1 MSERLEA
8 LKRFEIPGRV
18 SVLEGHG
25 GLVKLEVTAVGSSA
39 EIYLHGA
46 HVTDFRRRGEAPLL
60 FMSQCSRFA
69 PGQPIRGGV
78 PIIFPWFGPRE
89 GSTAHGFARTVEW
102 QLLETVALP
111 DGGATLRFGFPAGP
125 ESSLWPS
132 FTAYYVV
139 TVAESLSLELV
150 LTNTSPAAELSIENC
165 LHTYF
170 TVGDIGAVS
179 VRGLKGVEYLDKV
192 ENFARK
198 TEGGDAITVTGEVDR
213 VYLGTTGAVE
223 ICDAS
228 LKRRIIVEKRGSAS
242 TVVWNPWIAKAQ
254 QMADFANDEYL
265 RMICVESGNVA
276 ANKLELAPGKSSALK
291 VNLSAKPL

>member
-1 MSERLEA
+1 MSGGIEE

-18 SVLEGHG
+18 RVLEGNG
-25 GLVKLEVTAVGSSA
+25 GLAKLEVMTAASSA

-46 HVTDFRRRGEAPLL
+46 HVTDFRRLGEESLL
-60 FMSQCSRFA
+60 FMSQSSRFA

-89 GSTAHGFARTVEW
+89 GSAAHGFARTVEW
-102 QLLETVALP
+102 QLVGAVALP
-111 DGGATLRFGFPAGP
+111 DGGAMLRFEFPAGP
-125 ESSLWPS
+125 QSSGWPS
-132 FTAYYVV
+132 FTANYVV
-139 TVAESLSLELV
+139 TVKETLSLELV
-150 LTNTSPAAELSIENC
+150 LTNTSPAAELGVENC

-198 TEGGDAITVTGEVDR
+198 TEVGDAIAVTREVDR
-213 VYLGTTGAVE
+213 VYLNTTGTVE
-223 ICDAS
+223 ICDPS
-228 LKRRIIVEKRGSAS
+228 LKRRIMVEKSGSAS

-276 ANKLELAPGKSSALK
+276 ANRLGLAPGKSAALK
-291 VNLSAKPL
+291 VNFSTTPL

>member
-1 MSERLEA
+1 MSQRLEE
-8 LKRFEIPGRV
+8 LKRFDIPGRV

-25 GLVKLEVTAVGSSA
+25 GLAKLEVTASGSTA
-39 EIYLHGA
+39 EVYLHGA

-102 QLLETVALP
+102 QLLETTALP

-132 FTAYYVV
+132 FSAYYIV
-139 TVAESLSLELV
+139 TVAETLTLELV
-150 LTNTSPAAELSIENC
+150 LTNTSPEAELSIENC

-179 VRGLKGVEYLDKV
+179 VHGLKDVEYLDKV
-192 ENFARK
+192 ENFARR
-198 TEGGDAITVTGEVDR
+198 TENCDAITVTGEVDR
-213 VYLGTTGAVE
+213 IYLNTKSSVE

-228 LKRRIIVEKRGSAS
+228 LKRRIVVEKSGSIS
-242 TVVWNPWIAKAQ
+242 TVVWNPWVAKSQ

-276 ANKLELAPGKSSALK
+276 ANKLELAPGKSAALK
-291 VNLSAKPL
+291 VNLSARPL

>member
-1 MSERLEA
+1 MSQRLEE

-25 GLVKLEVTAVGSSA
+25 GLAKLEVTAAGSTA
-39 EIYLHGA
+39 EVYLHGA
-46 HVTDFRRRGEAPLL
+46 HVTEFRRRGEPSLL

-102 QLLETVALP
+102 QLLETTALP
-111 DGGATLRFGFPAGP
+111 EGGATLRFGFPTGP

-132 FTAYYVV
+132 FSAYYIV
-139 TVAESLSLELV
+139 TVTEMLSLELV
-150 LTNTSPAAELSIENC
+150 LTNTSPSTGLSVENC

-170 TVGDIGAVS
+170 TVGDVGAVS

-192 ENFARK
+192 ESFARR
-198 TEGGDAITVTGEVDR
+198 TEGGDAIAITGEVDR
-213 VYLGTTGAVE
+213 VYLNATGPVE
-223 ICDAS
+223 ICDPG
-228 LKRRIIVEKRGSAS
+228 LKRKIIVAKSGSAS
-242 TVVWNPWIAKAQ
+242 TVVWNPWVAKSQ
-254 QMADFANDEYL
+254 QMADFGNDEYL

-276 ANKLELAPGKSSALK
+276 LNKLELAPGESSSMK
-291 VNLSAKPL
+291 VQLSSKPL